1 MHEQDAPT
9 DPLELFSEWLG
20 DASDQTLYSGVTL
33 ATVGSDGQP
42 SARVVLLRGHDE
54 RGFVFYT
61 NYESRK
67 AAELEAN
74 PQAAMLFWWRDLR
87 RQIRIEGQVARVS
100 REESEAYFRSR
111 PHGHQLGAW
120 VSAQSQVIPDRET
133 LDQRLADV
141 TSRFGDKEVPCPP
154 HWGGYRLVPEAIEF
168 WEEGE
173 HRLHDRLRYRRSSD
187 GWVLE
192 RLAP

>member
-1 MHEQDAPT
+1 MHEQDVPT
-9 DPLELFSEWLG
+9 DPLELFSEWLA
-20 DASDQTLYSGVTL
+20 DAREQTLYSGVTL
-33 ATVGSDGQP
+33 ATVAPDGQP

-67 AAELEAN
+67 AAELETN
-74 PQAAMLFWWRDLR
+74 PLAAMLFWWRDLR
-87 RQIRIEGQVARVS
+87 RQIRIEGQVDSVS

-120 VSAQSQVIPDRET
+120 VSAQSQVIPGRET
-133 LDQRLADV
+133 LDQRLIDV
-141 TSRFGDKEVPCPP
+141 TNRFGDRDVPCPP
-154 HWGGYRLVPEAIEF
+154 QWGGYRLVPAAIEF

-173 HRLHDRLRYRRSSD
+173 HRLHDRLRYRRGTS
-187 GWVLE
+187 GWILE